1 MALEAFLLG
10 TLKLYMSLL
19 KTIGWFLFI
28 LPIFGFIGFSFW
40 MIKSIMADDSNVA
53 AFVYILGAAWI
64 IGLVMLILVYFTDF
78 ATLAELT

>member
-1 MALEAFLLG
+1 
-10 TLKLYMSLL
+10 
-19 KTIGWFLFI
+19 
-28 LPIFGFIGFSFW
+28 
-40 MIKSIMADDSNVA
+40 MADDSNVA